1 VSFTL
6 SVSSSNALFLTF
18 SPAVSLSLAD
28 LKVVIDG
35 VTDFTLILE
44 QSSTTGWKITIVTSQ
59 AISDGAQVTVSIT
72 DLAVAGGAQFINDS
86 ASGSLSSQSA
96 PLTSEEQQ
104 AAAIG
109 ATASAASTTA
119 VSSTTAASFST
130 GSMSSAWGM
139 INNIQMIGFI
149 PMMDID
155 LPLGLK
161 SFFVSV
167 LTFNLVPNFFEYF
180 EPDDSPKN
188 IESACR
194 VGKTSSLFMSNA
206 GELFSTFFIMLL
218 FWPVTCSLAK
228 AKNHKVAGYFYD
240 ASSSY
245 KWSFFIRFLIE
256 GYLELTFAALFQ
268 LHSMTLSSFNL
279 IANMCFAAAFMV
291 ISLVSPVVC
300 VYFVYKNHHRFK
312 DPEEKQFRKE
322 FGSIFDEFK
331 NDKGFLSCSFYFLF
345 LLRRFLYVGIQ
356 YSLEAF
362 PLVQV
367 ILNVLHS
374 LASFAY
380 LKTFVPFKEKYLN
393 ISNIYA
399 ELCITVTFALS
410 GVFLLNLSNST
421 RFILMWTT
429 LGVVYSMMLV
439 NFIVTVILTAREAK
453 KLVQK
458 WRTRWQRRNM
468 TRQTL

>member
-1 VSFTL
+1 MNLTL
-6 SVSSSNALFLTF
+6 TDLTLI
-18 SPAVSLSLAD
+18 VE
-28 LKVVIDG
+28 G

-44 QSSTTGWKITIVTSQ
+44 QSSTTGWRITIVTSQ
-59 AISDGAQVTVSIT
+59 AISNGAQVTVTIT
-72 DLAVAGGAQFINDS
+72 NPSVDEGVQFINDS
-86 ASGSLSSQSA
+86 ATGSLNSQSA

-109 ATASAASTTA
+109 ATATAASTTA
-119 VSSTTAASFST
+119 VSTTTAASFST

-139 INNIQMIGFI
+139 INNIQMISFI

-155 LPLGLK
+155 LPLALK

-167 LTFNLVPNFFEYF
+167 LDFNLVPNFFEFF

-188 IESACR
+188 IKSACR
-194 VGKTSSLFMSNA
+194 VDKTSSLFMSNA
-206 GELFSTFFIMLL
+206 GELFSTFLIMLL
-218 FWPVTCSLAK
+218 FWPVTCLLAK

-245 KWSFFIRFLIE
+245 KWNFFIRFIIQ

-268 LHSMTLSSFNL
+268 LHNTTLSSVNL
-279 IANMCFAAAFMV
+279 IANVILAGVFMV
-291 ISLVSPVVC
+291 LSAVSPIVC
-300 VYFVYKNHHRFK
+300 VLFIYKNHQRFK
-312 DPEEKQFRKE
+312 DPEEKRFLRE
-322 FGSIFDEFK
+322 FGSVFQEFK
-331 NDKGFLSCSFYFLF
+331 NNKGFLSCSFYFLF
-345 LLRRFLYVGIQ
+345 FLRRFLYVGIQ
-356 YSLEAF
+356 YSLAAY

-374 LASFAY
+374 IGSLAY
-380 LKTFVPFKEKYLN
+380 LVAFFPFEENYLN

-399 ELCITVTFALS
+399 EFCITATFSLS
-410 GVFLLNLSNST
+410 GVFLLDLSSSA

-439 NFIVTVILTAREAK
+439 NFIVSIILTGKEVKR
-453 KLVQK
+453 LVQK
-458 WRTRWQRRNM
+458 WRERWRRRPR
-468 TRQTL
+468 TSVTLF